1 MRPITFNRLIVLK
14 EHVVSVK
21 DVYIEDDLN
30 YSIENS
36 ELTCKGNIKIKFN
49 VNYELEVKAYEEKI
63 DVEVVLS
70 LAKIDCEQDLKLQFK
85 DYIVNID
92 DHLIKFIIRYELLG
106 NGEKIIAFKEV
117 ADSHVENDLM
127 LALLRK
133 DKDVESFVETSS
145 MIEDLIDSKDVEVI
159 GAEDLVP
166 LTSENVLI
174 DETISESEDTK
185 EDVAEIRSED
195 NIKTSVEEKH
205 QPLFKEKFD
214 ISYFFYKV
222 PDDETSYEDLA
233 KKFNIDLNRLKQ
245 DNLDTPLYKGKLI
258 KINK

>member
-145 MIEDLIDSKDVEVI
+145 MVEDLIDSKDVEVI

-166 LTSENVLI
+166 LTSESVSI
-174 DETISESEDTK
+174 DETIREDEDIK
-185 EDVAEIRSED
+185 EGATEIRRED
-195 NIKTSVEEKH
+195 NLEVSVEEKH

-222 PDDETSYEDLA
+222 PDEKTSYEDLA
-233 KKFNIDLNRLKQ
+233 KKFNVDLNRLKQ

>member
-145 MIEDLIDSKDVEVI
+145 MVEDLIDSKDVEVI

-166 LTSENVLI
+166 LTSESVSI
-174 DETISESEDTK
+174 DETIREDEDIK
-185 EDVAEIRSED
+185 EGATEIRRED
-195 NIKTSVEEKH
+195 NLEVSVEEKH

-222 PDDETSYEDLA
+222 PDEKTSYEDLA
-233 KKFNIDLNRLKQ
+233 KKFNVDLNRLKK
-245 DNLDTPLYKGKLI
+245 DNLDSPLYKGKLI